1 MIRCEK
7 QALHTVNGQLTID
20 IGDSFLSPQKSERN
34 DTMIDSQKITNR
46 FLNYVSFDT
55 RSSEENDRELP
66 STPGQMVLARFLA
79 EELKSLGLTDVSLDD
94 QGYVMGTLPA
104 TAGITGSTVGFI
116 AHMDTSPEASGK
128 DVKPLLVRNYD
139 GKDIL
144 LNRDKQILFSTE
156 DFPEVKKYRGQDILF
171 TDGTTL
177 LGADDKAGVAAI
189 VTALEYFRDHPEI
202 PHGTLRVGFTPDE
215 ETGRSSSAFDV
226 AKFGADFAYT
236 VDGGELG
243 GLEYENF
250 NADNPVITF
259 HGRSVHTGSAKGKM
273 KNALTLAME
282 WQQAL
287 PAGEK
292 PEYTEGYE
300 GFFHVHKITGD
311 VETCKIHMLIR
322 DHDKKHFEERKNFLD
337 QLAAFL
343 NEKYG
348 AGSVEVEHRDMY
360 FNMGEKIR
368 DGHMAVVE
376 LAKEAMEAVGVTP
389 SVDPIR
395 GGTDGARLS
404 WRGLPC
410 PNLFTG
416 GANFHGRFE
425 YLPIPSLVKAC
436 ETVVEIGKRGYRI

>member
-1 MIRCEK
+1 MIEEK
-7 QALHTVNGQLTID
+7 KLVD
-20 IGDSFLSPQKSERN
+20 
-34 DTMIDSQKITNR
+34 R
-46 FLNYVSFDT
+46 FLRYVSFDT
-55 RSSEENDRELP
+55 QSDEENTAVLP
-66 STPGQMVLARFLA
+66 STPGQMVFARALAK
-79 EELKSLGLTDVSLDD
+79 ELEALGLADVSVDS

-104 TAGITGSTVGFI
+104 TAGISGSTVGFI

-128 DVKPLLVRNYD
+128 DVKPLLVRNYQ
-139 GKDIL
+139 GGDIL
-144 LNRDKQILFSTE
+144 LHPEKHIVFSAE
-156 DFPEVKKYRGQDILF
+156 DFPEVRKYRGQDILF

-189 VTALEYFRDHPEI
+189 VTALEYFQNHPEI

-215 ETGRSSSAFDV
+215 ETGRSSSGFDV
-226 AKFGADFAYT
+226 KKFGADFAYT

-273 KNALTLAME
+273 KNALTMAAE

-300 GFFHVHKITGD
+300 GFFHVHKVTGD
-311 VETCKIHMLIR
+311 VETCRMHMLIR
-322 DHDKKHFEERKNFLD
+322 DHDKDRFGERKAFLD

-348 AGSVEVEHRDMY
+348 AGSVEVEHHDMY
-360 FNMGEKIR
+360 YNMLEKIR
-368 DGHMAVVE
+368 DGHLEVVE
-376 LAKEAMEAVGVTP
+376 LARRAMEAVGVKP
-389 SVDPIR
+389 CVAPIR

-404 WRGLPC
+404 YRGLPC

>member
-1 MIRCEK
+1 
-7 QALHTVNGQLTID
+7 
-20 IGDSFLSPQKSERN
+20 
-34 DTMIDSQKITNR
+34 MIDENKLVDR
-46 FLNYVSFDT
+46 FLQYVSFDT
-55 RSSEENDRELP
+55 QSDEEQDALLP
-66 STPGQMVLARFLA
+66 STPEQMVFARALA
-79 EELKSLGLTDVSLDD
+79 EELKGLGLSDVSLDD
-94 QGYVMGTLPA
+94 HGYVMATLPA
-104 TAGITGSTVGFI
+104 SAGISGPVTGFI
-116 AHMDTSPEASGK
+116 SHMDTSPDASGE
-128 DVKPLLVRNYD
+128 DVKPLRVRNYD
-139 GKDIL
+139 GGDVL
-144 LNRDKQILFSTE
+144 LNRDKGIVFSVK
-156 DFPEVKKYRGQDILF
+156 DFPEIRKYRGQDILF

-189 VTALEYFRDHPEI
+189 VTAMEHFLDHPEI
-202 PHGTLRVGFTPDE
+202 LHGTLRVGFTPDE
-215 ETGRSSSAFDV
+215 ETGRSASGFDV

-250 NADNPVITF
+250 NADNPVVTF
-259 HGRSVHTGSAKGKM
+259 HGLSVHTGSAKGKM
-273 KNALTLAME
+273 KNALAMAAE

-300 GFFHVHKITGD
+300 GFFHVYKITGD
-311 VETCKIHMLIR
+311 VETCRMHMLVR
-322 DHDKKHFEERKNFLD
+322 DHDQKRFGERKVFLD
-337 QLAAFL
+337 RLADFL

-348 AGSVEVEHRDMY
+348 IGSVELEHHDVY
-360 FNMGEKIR
+360 YNMAEKIR
-368 DGHMAVVE
+368 DGHMAVVD
-376 LAKEAMEAVGVTP
+376 LAREAMEAVGVTP
-389 SVDPIR
+389 VVEPIR
-395 GGTDGARLS
+395 GGTDGAQLS